1 MEYSHNLKIILTENN
16 NIIEDKD
23 VLETIKSILSTKKTH
38 QIEWNGRVVDI
49 TIKWDKKELNTINQ
63 SLMGDLFSCP
73 IYEFDTIILRHT
85 QETISKINCKYL
97 IKFYLSR
104 TICDKKINKDS
115 AGFVI

>member
-1 MEYSHNLKIILTENN
+1 M
-16 NIIEDKD
+16 
-23 VLETIKSILSTKKTH
+23 ETIKSILSKNNTH
-38 QIEWNGRVVDI
+38 KIEWNGRVVDI

-85 QETISKINCKYL
+85 QETISKMNVNCKYL
-97 IKFYLSR
+97 IKLYLSR
-104 TICDKKINKDS
+104 TICDKRINKDS